1 MAKTSGGIRN
11 SNTRTKV
18 MTEEEYLSSKGF
30 GRQGFGDVALAKGN
44 YRNRSGQAILD
55 RQNRKDIEYQNRRT
69 ELRSEYNML
78 VRSGKIREPSIVE
91 QLLKAAKGRSENE
104 SVKAARRALAKRGID
119 WRKV

>member
-1 MAKTSGGIRN
+1 MAKTSGGVRN

-18 MTEEEYLSSKGF
+18 MTEEEYLASKGY
-30 GRQGFGDVALAKGN
+30 GRNGFGDVALAKGN
-44 YRNRSGQAILD
+44 YRNRTGQAILA

-69 ELRSEYNML
+69 ELRAEYNML

-91 QLLKAAKGRSENE
+91 QLLKAAKGRAENE

-119 WRKV
+119 WRKR

>member
-1 MAKTSGGIRN
+1 MAKTSDGIRN

-18 MTEEEYLSSKGF
+18 MTEEEYLASKGY

-44 YRNRSGQAILD
+44 YRNRAGQAILA
-55 RQNRKDIEYQNRRT
+55 RQNRKDVEYQNRRT
-69 ELRSEYNML
+69 ELRAEYNML

-119 WRKV
+119 WRKA

>member
-18 MTEEEYLSSKGF
+18 MTEEEYLASKGY
-30 GRQGFGDVALAKGN
+30 GRNGFGDVALAKGN
-44 YRNRSGQAILD
+44 YRNRAGQAILA

-69 ELRSEYNML
+69 ELRAEYNML
-78 VRSGKIREPSIVE
+78 VRSGKIREPNIVE
-91 QLLKAAKGRSENE
+91 RLLKVAKGRSENE

-119 WRKV
+119 WRKR

>member
-18 MTEEEYLSSKGF
+18 MTEEEYLASKGY

-44 YRNRSGQAILD
+44 YRNRAGQAILA
-55 RQNRKDIEYQNRRT
+55 RQNRKDVEYQNRRT
-69 ELRSEYNML
+69 ELRDEYNML

-119 WRKV
+119 WRKS

>member
-18 MTEEEYLSSKGF
+18 MTEEEYLASKGY

-44 YRNRSGQAILD
+44 YRNRAGQAILS
-55 RQNRKDIEYQNRRT
+55 RQNRKDVEYQNRRT
-69 ELRSEYNML
+69 ELRAEYNML

-119 WRKV
+119 WRKS

>member
-18 MTEEEYLSSKGF
+18 MAEEEYLASKGY

-44 YRNRSGQAILD
+44 YRNRAGQAILA
-55 RQNRKDIEYQNRRT
+55 RQNRKDVEYQNRRT
-69 ELRSEYNML
+69 ELRAEYNML

-119 WRKV
+119 WRKS